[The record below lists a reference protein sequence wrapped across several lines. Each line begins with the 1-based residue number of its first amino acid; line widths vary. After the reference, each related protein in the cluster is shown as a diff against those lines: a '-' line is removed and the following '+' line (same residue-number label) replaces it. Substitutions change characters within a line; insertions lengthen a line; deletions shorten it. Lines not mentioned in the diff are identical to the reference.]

1 VVELVVLAALAFTA
15 VVVFGVL
22 ASVFG
27 LVMWLVFLPFR
38 IIGWL
43 FHGLALLLA
52 LPFVA
57 IFGVIAAV
65 ALGAGMLM
73 FLIPFF
79 PIALLALG
87 AWWLVRRNRRSA
99 ATVAS

>member
-1 VVELVVLAALAFTA
+1 MVELLVLGALAFAA

-27 LVMWLVFLPFR
+27 LVMWLVLLPFR
-38 IIGWL
+38 ILGWV
-43 FHGLALLLA
+43 FGGIALLFA

-57 IFGVIAAV
+57 IFGVIALVAV
-65 ALGAGMLM
+65 GGGLLM

-79 PIALLALG
+79 PIAMIALG
-87 AWWLVRRNRRSA
+87 AWWLVRRNRRSVA
-99 ATVAS
+99 AAH

>member
-1 VVELVVLAALAFTA
+1 MVELLVLGTLAFTA

-27 LVMWLVFLPFR
+27 LVMWLIFLPFR
-38 IIGWL
+38 IMGWL
-43 FHGLALLLA
+43 FQGIALLLA

-57 IFGVIAAV
+57 IFGVIAILV
-65 ALGAGMLM
+65 FGAGMLM

-79 PIALLALG
+79 PIALIALC
-87 AWWLVRRNRRSA
+87 AWWLVRRNQRSA
-99 ATVAS
+99 ATVAH

>member
-1 VVELVVLAALAFTA
+1 MVELLVLGTLAFAA

-38 IIGWL
+38 IMGWVFGAL
-43 FHGLALLLA
+43 GLLIA

-57 IFGVIAAV
+57 IFGLIALLAV
-65 ALGAGMLM
+65 GAGILM

-79 PIALLALG
+79 PIALIVLG
-87 AWWLVRRNRRSA
+87 AWWLVRRNRRSVA
-99 ATVAS
+99 APAH